1 MLIPLLHEKLAAVAV
16 GEHDGNFKTVI
27 EQSFN
32 FGAAVFCSVCKQS
45 SEGVPG
51 GCFPRCP
58 VVAYSNSRTCF
69 TCKVSEHSP
78 CTS

>member
-45 SEGVPG
+45 SEGVQG

-58 VVAYSNSRTCF
+58 VVAYSNSRTC
-69 TCKVSEHSP
+69 KVSEHSP